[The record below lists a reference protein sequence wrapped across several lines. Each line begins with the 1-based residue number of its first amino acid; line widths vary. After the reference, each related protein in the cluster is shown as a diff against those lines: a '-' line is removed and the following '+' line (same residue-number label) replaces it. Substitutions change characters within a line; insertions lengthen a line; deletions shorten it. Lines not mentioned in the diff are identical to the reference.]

1 MRGLHPAAA
10 WTWVQARPSARLRL
24 EVKFVGF
31 TPSFVR
37 FVTGEG
43 VFASAS
49 AYPEW
54 RMNDESFQIIRPY
67 PDDAGPSDGYEHHL
81 CPRAD
86 RFHRL
91 LRFNLGALPTH
102 LAAVWFGRRA
112 ASPWGRWLI

>member
-91 LRFNLGALPTH
+91 S
-102 LAAVWFGRRA
+102 AVQSGRA
-112 ASPWGRWLI
+112 AHPLGGGLVRPGGRLRRGSGG